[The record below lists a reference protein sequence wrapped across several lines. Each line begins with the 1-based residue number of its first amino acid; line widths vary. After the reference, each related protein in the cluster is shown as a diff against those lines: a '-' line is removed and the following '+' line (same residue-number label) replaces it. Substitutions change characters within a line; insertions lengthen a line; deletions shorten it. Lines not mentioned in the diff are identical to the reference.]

1 MRDRVQTPLDAALDR
16 QSRAWLAGGRPTL
29 DELTGGSPLRH
40 DAEAQL
46 DLIYNEVVLREELG
60 EQPAAAEYV
69 ARYPNLRRD
78 LELHFEVHRAMADEA
93 LAVTPRLDG
102 TTLADDDITPAVALP
117 QLPDYEILHFLGRG
131 GMGVVYKARHRRLRR
146 HVALK
151 MFESGRVPSPREV
164 TRFRAEAEAI
174 ARLQH
179 PNVVQIFEVGEWAGL
194 PFLALELAEGGTLAQ
209 RLQQLPFAPA
219 AAAALIETLARA
231 AHHAHESGIVHRD
244 LKPANVLFAA
254 DGTPKLTDFGLAK
267 VFGGDAD
274 APRDA
279 TRTGDPIGTPRY
291 MSPEQAAGRHDASGP
306 TTDVYGLG
314 TVLYECLTGQVPF
327 VATSVVETLDL
338 IRSAEPRSPRRL
350 QPSVPRDLETVCLNC
365 LHKEPARRYATAL
378 AVAEDLRRF
387 LDGKPITA
395 RPTPAWERAGKWCR
409 RRPTHAALVAVAA
422 ALVLGFAAAAA
433 VRERVEGQR
442 VEGVRTLVE
451 RLAAEGQEAL
461 ARQDDDVAEARFRE
475 AWVQVQGEPAL
486 RDYQTGVAGWLDH
499 SRRAANRQ
507 RWAQRV
513 PPREYDELRD
523 EALLRSL
530 LLEPRRPESVAAAR
544 EAVAAALALTL
555 PDDPGWRHERGQL
568 ALLDADLIAHE
579 AGAAPALARLDELA
593 GYSSR
598 PFHGRR
604 ADHLNRLG
612 RDAEAAAERRRGDAL
627 PPDDVATRFLAGTD
641 RARRRDFAGAAL
653 DFEAVLETEPG
664 HFTARLFQAVCAIE
678 LQRPAEARVG
688 LTACVAQRPRFAA
701 SYQFRGRCAEQLG
714 DPVAARRD
722 FGHATELQAGQTI
735 PGGERR

>member
-1 MRDRVQTPLDAALDR
+1 MRDRPQTLLDVALDR
-16 QSRAWLAGGRPTL
+16 QSRAWLAGGRPTI

-40 DAEAQL
+40 DADAQL

-60 EQPAAAEYV
+60 EEPAAAEYV

-78 LELHFEVHRAMADEA
+78 LELHFEVHRAMAEEA
-93 LAVTPRLDG
+93 LSVTPRLDG
-102 TTLADDDITPAVALP
+102 ATLADATPAVALP

-146 HVALK
+146 NVALK
-151 MFESGRVPSPREV
+151 MFEPGRVPSPREV
-164 TRFRAEAEAI
+164 MRFRAEAEAI

-179 PNVVQIFEVGEWAGL
+179 PNVVQIFEVGEWGGL

-209 RLQQLPFAPA
+209 RLQQLPFAPT

-231 AHHAHESGIVHRD
+231 AQHAHDFGIVHRD

-267 VFGGDAD
+267 VLGGDAET
-274 APRDA
+274 PRDA

-306 TTDVYGLG
+306 ATDVYGLG
-314 TVLYECLTGQVPF
+314 TMLYECLTGQVPF

-365 LHKEPARRYATAL
+365 LHKDPARRYATAL
-378 AVAEDLRRF
+378 AVADDLRRF
-387 LDGKPITA
+387 LDGEPIAA
-395 RPTPAWERAGKWCR
+395 RPTPVWERAAKWCR

-422 ALVLGFAAAAA
+422 TLLAGVGVAAAA
-433 VRERVEGQR
+433 RDRMEGQR
-442 VEGVRTLVE
+442 VEAVRAEVE
-451 RLAAEGQEAL
+451 RLAAEGQDAL

-475 AWVQVQGEPAL
+475 AWIQVQGEPAL

-507 RWAQRV
+507 RWKQRV
-513 PPREYDELRD
+513 PPREYDDLRD

-530 LLEPRRPESVAAAR
+530 LLDPRRPESVAAAR

-568 ALLDADLIAHE
+568 TVVDADLVAHE
-579 AGAAPALARLDELA
+579 AGAAPALARLDDLA
-593 GYSSR
+593 CYSSR

-604 ADHLNRLG
+604 ADYLDRLG
-612 RDAEAAAERRRGDAL
+612 RGAEATDERRRADGL
-627 PPDDVATRFLAGTD
+627 PPDALAVRFLAGTD
-641 RARRRDFAGAAL
+641 RVRRRDFAGAAL
-653 DFEAVLETEPG
+653 DFEAVLDAEPE
-664 HFTARLFQAVCAIE
+664 HFTARLFQAVCA
-678 LQRPAEARVG
+678 LQLNRPAEARVG
-688 LTACVAQRPRFAA
+688 LTACVAQRPRFGW
-701 SYQFRGRCAEQLG
+701 SYQFRGRCAEQSG
-714 DPVAARRD
+714 DPASARRD
-722 FGHATELQAGQTI
+722 FERAAELQVGGQ
-735 PGGERR
+735 